1 VARVKPFA
9 EVTGSDDD
17 SNSDYEYN
25 LSSEVSFDME
35 RLAAMNGVQDLLAE
49 QARYYRA
56 RAGEYDDWWLRR
68 GRYDRGEE
76 ANARW
81 FIEGQ
86 AVAAALE
93 RFQPSGDIV
102 ELACG
107 TGLWT
112 ERLAPRAR
120 SLTAI
125 DASAEVI
132 ALARER
138 VADPRVEY
146 VQADLFAWEPD
157 RTFDVC
163 FFSFWLS
170 HVPQEHFAEFWS
182 KVKRAVAPEGR
193 VFFLD
198 SLRSDLA
205 SAADHKLPDPDEQV
219 MLRRL
224 ADGRE
229 YRIVKAFHEPD
240 TLQRKLAEL
249 GWNASVERTS
259 EFFLYG
265 CATPASA
272 AAA

>member
-1 VARVKPFA
+1 M
-9 EVTGSDDD
+9 D
-17 SNSDYEYN
+17 
-25 LSSEVSFDME
+25 
-35 RLAAMNGVQDLLAE
+35 GVQDLLAE

-68 GRYDRGEE
+68 GRYDRGEQ

-81 FIEGQ
+81 FADGR
-86 AVAAALE
+86 AVAEALE
-93 RFQPSGDIV
+93 RFAPSGDVV

-112 ERLAPRAR
+112 ERLAPHAR

-132 ALARER
+132 ELARAR
-138 VADPRVEY
+138 VADPHVEY
-146 VQADLFAWEPD
+146 VQADLFAWEPE
-157 RTFDVC
+157 RTYDVC

-170 HVPQEHFAEFWS
+170 HVPQERFAEFWS
-182 KVKRAVAPEGR
+182 KVERALAPNGR
-193 VFFLD
+193 AFFID

-205 SAADHKLPDPDEQV
+205 SAADHELPAPDEQV

-229 YRIVKAFHEPD
+229 YRIVKSFYEPAA
-240 TLQRKLAEL
+240 LQGKLTEL
-249 GWNASVERTS
+249 GWNASVERTP

-265 CATPASA
+265 HARPDTR
-272 AAA
+272 

>member
-1 VARVKPFA
+1 
-9 EVTGSDDD
+9 
-17 SNSDYEYN
+17 
-25 LSSEVSFDME
+25 
-35 RLAAMNGVQDLLAE
+35 MNGVQDLLAE

-81 FIEGQ
+81 FADGQ
-86 AVAAALE
+86 AVVAALE
-93 RFQPSGDIV
+93 RFAPNGDIV

-112 ERLAPRAR
+112 ERLAPHAR

-132 ALARER
+132 TLARER

-146 VQADLFAWEPD
+146 VQADLFAWEPQ
-157 RTFDVC
+157 RTYDVC

-170 HVPQEHFAEFWS
+170 HVPQERFAEFWA
-182 KVKRAVAPEGR
+182 KVKRAVGPDGR

-205 SAADHKLPDPDEQV
+205 SAADHKLPAPDEEV

-229 YRIVKAFHEPD
+229 YRIVKAFHEPEA
-240 TLQRKLAEL
+240 LQRKLSEL
-249 GWNASVERTS
+249 GWDASVERTP